1 LDVGYVGTQ
10 TRHGLAR
17 APFNEAPF
25 GSAWL
30 PQNQDPASTS
40 TSTIPGDKAL
50 PVDFLRPYTGYAGG
64 GTAVAQ
70 SGLGGGGFIA
80 TFGANSNYNA
90 LQVSVK
96 RSIAKDLSMGI
107 NYTWSK
113 TMGTDTDFQY
123 AGNPVDH
130 RKADYGLLTYDRT
143 QSLVVNYIYNVPTV
157 ARNGSALAN
166 PVFKLLLNDWQL
178 SGITALT
185 SGAPQVVSQATAVSD
200 TGKYSVQGVG
210 ATTLNREITG
220 SEGLSPRPILTC
232 NPNLSPGDRT
242 LGTFINTTCFLPAVK
257 GSTGMD
263 SVVRPFR
270 GPGMNN
276 WDLSLFKKIPL
287 GKNEVRFVQLRFEM
301 YNAWNHT
308 QWSGFNN
315 SPTFDATGKIT
326 NLSNLV
332 GGGGGRFGFGALNAV
347 RAAGAGGPRNV
358 QIAAKFYF

>member
-1 LDVGYVGTQ
+1 M
-10 TRHGLAR
+10 GL
-17 APFNEAPF
+17 
-25 GSAWL
+25 S
-30 PQNQDPASTS
+30 
-40 TSTIPGDKAL
+40 
-50 PVDFLRPYTGYAGG
+50 
-64 GTAVAQ
+64 
-70 SGLGGGGFIA
+70 
-80 TFGANSNYNA
+80 
-90 LQVSVK
+90 
-96 RSIAKDLSMGI
+96 
-107 NYTWSK
+107 YTWSK

-123 AGNPVDH
+123 AGNPLDH

-157 ARNGSALAN
+157 ARNGTALGN

-242 LGTFINTTCFLPAVK
+242 LGTFINTSCFQPAAK

-276 WDLSLFKKIPL
+276 WDLS
-287 GKNEVRFVQLRFEM
+287 
-301 YNAWNHT
+301 
-308 QWSGFNN
+308 
-315 SPTFDATGKIT
+315 
-326 NLSNLV
+326 
-332 GGGGGRFGFGALNAV
+332 
-347 RAAGAGGPRNV
+347 
-358 QIAAKFYF
+358 